1 MADARSIIDAANHLR
16 ATEHAAREA
25 ERHAAEAAAEHQ
37 AAVTAAREARVLADL
52 AGRVSMVVDETPI
65 ERSWTAD
72 VEGSRTYRIVNLTD
86 ERRWADHIEWWG
98 GYRVWLR
105 RSGDHYNV
113 APIDVADEQAAV
125 AIGVDWVLF
134 RR

>member
-1 MADARSIIDAANHLR
+1 MTDARSIIDAANRLR
-16 ATEHAAREA
+16 ATERAAREA
-25 ERHAAEAAAEHQ
+25 EERAAALAAEHR
-37 AAVTAAREARVLADL
+37 AAAAAAREARALADL

-72 VEGSRTYRIVNLTD
+72 AEGTRTYRIVNLAD
-86 ERRWADHIEWWG
+86 ERRWADHIEWRG
-98 GYRVWLR
+98 GYRGWLR

-125 AIGVDWVLF
+125 AIGVDWVRF

>member
-16 ATEHAAREA
+16 ATERAAREA
-25 ERHAAEAAAEHQ
+25 EERAAEASAEHQ
-37 AAVTAAREARVLADL
+37 AAVTAAREARELADL
-52 AGRVSMVVDETPI
+52 ASRVSMVVDEIPI

-72 VEGSRTYRIVNLTD
+72 ADGARTYRIVNLTD
-86 ERRWADHIEWWG
+86 ERRWADHIEWRG

-113 APIDVADEQAAV
+113 APIDVADEQAAI
-125 AIGVDWVLF
+125 AIGVDWVLS